1 MHDTIPSPTGTT
13 RLDRRADRWLFVRAR
28 LKPGKTIDEARANL
42 TLLMSR
48 LEAANPITNKARRL
62 SLKATNDVHLHPTA
76 DPILVPIAAGLMTVV
91 GLVLLIACANVASML
106 LARASG
112 RQKEIGIRL
121 AIGASRSRLVR
132 QLVTEAL
139 LISLLG
145 AIGGTLLAWWM
156 TSAVATPNAEN
167 TGDVGNT

>member
-1 MHDTIPSPTGTT
+1 MVPVLSPELWIPASASLDVEPVGMHDAIPSPTGTT
-13 RLDRRADRWLFVRAR
+13 RLDRRADRWLFMHAR

-48 LEAANPITNKARRL
+48 IDAANPITNKDRRV
-62 SLKATNDVHLHPTA
+62 SLKATNDVHFHPSA
-76 DPILVPIAAGLMTVV
+76 DGIIVPIAAGMMTVV

-121 AIGASRSRLVR
+121 AIGASRARLVQ
-132 QLVTEAL
+132 QLVTEAIVL
-139 LISLLG
+139 SMLG
-145 AIGGTLLAWWM
+145 A
-156 TSAVATPNAEN
+156 
-167 TGDVGNT
+167 